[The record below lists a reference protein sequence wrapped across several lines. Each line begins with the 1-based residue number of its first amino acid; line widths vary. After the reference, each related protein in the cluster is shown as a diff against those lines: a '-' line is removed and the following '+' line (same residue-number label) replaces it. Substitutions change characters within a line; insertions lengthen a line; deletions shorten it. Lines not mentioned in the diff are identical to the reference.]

1 MVGGRNLEA
10 NNGLWD
16 GTGALVVEA
25 FSKNHAV
32 SVWSEADPP
41 RGDDKPSQ
49 YEKGILPRAVRRRG
63 VDAAYV
69 RAMGV
74 PNLILQCR
82 AVLKLVHER
91 HLGGFQ
97 RLRGIPAVERT

>member
-1 MVGGRNLEA
+1 M
-10 NNGLWD
+10 
-16 GTGALVVEA
+16 VEA

-32 SVWSEADPP
+32 SVWSEAGPP

-49 YEKGILPRAVRRRG
+49 YEKGIVPRAVRRRG

-74 PNLILQCR
+74 PNPILQCR

-91 HLGGFQ
+91 HLGAFQ

>member
-1 MVGGRNLEA
+1 M
-10 NNGLWD
+10 
-16 GTGALVVEA
+16 VEA

-41 RGDDKPSQ
+41 RGNDKPSR
-49 YEKGILPRAVRRRG
+49 YETVILPRAVRRHL
-63 VDAAYV
+63 VDDAYV
-69 RAMGV
+69 RAMAAYVRTMGV
-74 PNLILQCR
+74 SNLILQCR
-82 AVLKLVHER
+82 AVLQSIHKL